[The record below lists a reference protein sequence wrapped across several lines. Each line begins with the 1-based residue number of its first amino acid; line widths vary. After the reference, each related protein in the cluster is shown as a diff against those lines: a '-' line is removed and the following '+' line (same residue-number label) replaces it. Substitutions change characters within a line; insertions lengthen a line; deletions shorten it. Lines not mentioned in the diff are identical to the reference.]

1 MFEKF
6 KKTKKNKGFI
16 LLIGIL
22 VAFIIFSIG
31 VGMAIIVFK
40 ELILSFTARESTGVF
55 FVSDSHVECAKY
67 WDNARNDTRFE
78 SAFYPDAST
87 QNIECDTAVVPS
99 SDIGGSGYTRSFW
112 IDHTS
117 PGHQGQTNYCANI
130 EIRTCDQDSGQCEP
144 GDDPTLLTKR
154 ITSWAFNTC
163 DVDFGRR
170 VDRAIEAKYENA
182 P

>member
-1 MFEKF
+1 MFERI

-55 FVSDSHVECAKY
+55 FTSDAHVECAKY
-67 WDNARNDTRFE
+67 WDNARNDTRFQ
-78 SAFYPDAST
+78 SAFYPDNT
-87 QNIECDTAVVPS
+87 GLDIECDTAIVLS
-99 SDIGGSGYTRSFW
+99 SDIGGSGYARNFW
-112 IDHTS
+112 IDHTL
-117 PGHQGQTNYCANI
+117 PGHQGQTDYCANI
-130 EIRTCDQDSGQCEP
+130 EIRTCDQGTGECEP
-144 GDDPTLLTKR
+144 GDDSTLITKR

-163 DVDFGRR
+163 DIDFGRR
-170 VDRAIEAKYENA
+170 VDRAIQTTYENA